1 VLIHLNAS
9 TVFSRKSRQSPA
21 SNFLAA
27 RIGAFEAALCYA
39 KFTPAALHR
48 GELVRAA
55 RQAAEAVGRRAGF
68 EFGDVRRGGVGSAMP
83 ALETSL
89 MAAS

>member
-1 VLIHLNAS
+1 
-9 TVFSRKSRQSPA
+9 
-21 SNFLAA
+21 LAA
-27 RIGAFEAALCYA
+27 RIGAFEASLCYA

-48 GELVRAA
+48 GEFAGAA

-68 EFGDVRRGGVGSAMP
+68 EFGDVRRGGIGSAMP
-83 ALETSL
+83 APEASL